1 MLQGASGWV
10 ERRIREF
17 LGVVAWL
24 SATAASGDFRV
35 DVWQTEEGLPHNT
48 VTALTQTQDGYLWLG
63 TQGGLVRFDGV
74 RFTVLDTHNTPEFPS
89 DRIVQLAEA
98 PDGTLWIGTE
108 LGGVVSVREGRLSV
122 YRSAGRGTAH
132 NYARVLATTPQGG
145 LWMVS
150 CEWELL
156 RFTEGR
162 FEREEAGGL
171 LAGEPCYGVSVEG
184 DRVWAG
190 TGTSLLC
197 QGPEGWMRQW
207 GPESESD
214 FRVEA
219 MAPAREGGCWVAAHR
234 RLRRFGPNG
243 CEADR
248 GAYAWTNRPV
258 YALHEDRDDGLWVA
272 TLGAGVHRYAP
283 EGVLSFTMNEGLPN
297 DLVRCVIE
305 DREGNVW
312 LGTEGGG
319 LCRLKPSPFRVVGLR
334 EGLPSEQVLSVSES
348 GDGSLWVGTNGDG
361 LTRMKD
367 GAVERFGPLQG
378 LDNGHVWS
386 VLTDARGRVWAGTW
400 DGLFARDE
408 QGRFQRRSDNLT
420 VNGPVLGLFADTAQA
435 LWVGQQGLGGVARLD
450 DEAPVSPPLPG
461 LPDLKDVRVMA
472 RTTDGAR
479 WFGTS
484 GHGLVRWHQGNV
496 TQFDRSGPLGSDTV
510 WSLHA
515 DATGA
520 LWIGTYRGGLAC
532 WKEGQIRRLTPE
544 HGLPDSTLC
553 QILEDDQGH
562 LWLGTYGG
570 IWRAERDTLWRALN
584 QQPAEVAW
592 FGLTKADGLPGIQC
606 SGGFQPSGCRSRDG
620 RLWFPTSKGLVA
632 VDPEKVHRNEVPPPV
647 RIEALRT
654 DGHLVAGNIW
664 AGTPD
669 RIELSPGTRQLEFEY
684 TAPSL
689 TAPGKVRFRHRLEG
703 QASTWTPP
711 TAARSATYTLA
722 GPGRYRFEVMAA
734 NNDGVWNT
742 DGASLEIEAL
752 PQFWET
758 RWFLSSSGLAVLV
771 TVAGVARH
779 RVRRAWS
786 RRLQQAEREQALER
800 ERARIAR
807 DLHDELGA
815 GLTQIALLGELAGD
829 DHTEPQEQ
837 RLHLE
842 TLKAR
847 SRQLTRSLDEIV
859 WAVNPRCDSLT
870 SLVSYLTQFAREFLV
885 TGSPRLRLDIP
896 VELPNCT
903 LPVGVRHHLFL
914 AVKEAFNNAAKHAA
928 AAEII
933 LRLRLADGRLR
944 ITVADDGRGF
954 DPLTLRDDRSGLT
967 NLRQRLA
974 DLGGS
979 ATVRSA
985 PGAGTQV
992 EFCVPLSGP
1001 DAS

>member
-1 MLQGASGWV
+1 MACGIRGILGA
-10 ERRIREF
+10 
-17 LGVVAWL
+17 AAML
-24 SATAASGDFRV
+24 SATAAPGDFRV
-35 DVWQTEEGLPHNT
+35 DVWQTEDGLPHNT
-48 VTALTQTQDGYLWLG
+48 VTALTQTRDGYLWLG

-98 PDGTLWIGTE
+98 SDGTLWIGTE
-108 LGGVVSVREGRLSV
+108 LGGVVSVRESRLSV
-122 YRSAGRGTAH
+122 HRSTGRGTAH
-132 NYARVLATTPQGG
+132 NYARTLAPAPRGG
-145 LWMVS
+145 LWMTS
-150 CEWELL
+150 CEWDLL
-156 RFTEGR
+156 RLTEGR
-162 FEREEAGGL
+162 FEREDAAGL
-171 LAGEPCYGVSVEG
+171 LAGEPCYGLSVEG
-184 DRVWAG
+184 EGVWAG
-190 TGTSLLC
+190 TATSLLHK
-197 QGPEGWMRQW
+197 GPGGWTRLW

-219 MAPAREGGCWVAAHR
+219 MAPARKGGCWVAAHR

-243 CEADR
+243 CEDDR
-248 GAYAWTNRPV
+248 GGYAWTHRPV
-258 YALHEDRDDGLWVA
+258 YELHEDREGGLWVA
-272 TLGAGVHRYAP
+272 TLGAGVHRYGAD
-283 EGVLSFTMNEGLPN
+283 GVRSFTMHEGLPN
-297 DLVRCVIE
+297 DLVRCVVE

-319 LCRLKPSPFRVVGLR
+319 LCRLKPSPFHVVGLR
-334 EGLPSEQVLSVSES
+334 EGLPSEQVLAVSES
-348 GDGSLWVGTNGDG
+348 RDGSLWVGTNGDG
-361 LTRMKD
+361 LIRMK
-367 GAVERFGPLQG
+367 GGMVERFGPLQG

-400 DGLFARDE
+400 DGLFARDAE
-408 QGRFQRRSDNLT
+408 GQFRRRSDNVT
-420 VNGPVLGLFADTAQA
+420 VNGPVLGLFADAGQA

-450 DEAPVSPPLPG
+450 DQAPVSPPLPG

-472 RTTDGAR
+472 RTADGAR

-484 GHGLVRWHQGNV
+484 GHGLVRWHEGKV
-496 TQFDRSGPLGSDTV
+496 THLDRNRELGSDTV

-515 DATGA
+515 DDAGA

-532 WKEGQIRRLTPE
+532 WKDGRIRRLTTDS
-544 HGLPDSTLC
+544 GLPDSTIC
-553 QILEDDQGH
+553 QILEDGQGH

-570 IWRAERDTLWRALN
+570 IWRARRDALWQALN
-584 QQPAEVAW
+584 QSSSDVSW

-632 VDPEKVHRNEVPPPV
+632 VDPQKVRRNEVAPPI
-647 RIEALRT
+647 RIEALRA
-654 DGHLVAGNIW
+654 DGHLA
-664 AGTPD
+664 AGTIWGGATG
-669 RIELSPGTRQLEFEY
+669 RIELPPGARQLEFEY

-689 TAPGKVRFRHRLEG
+689 TAPDKVRFRHRLEG
-703 QASTWTPP
+703 QAAAWSSP
-711 TAARSATYTLA
+711 TAARSAAYTLA
-722 GPGRYRFEVMAA
+722 GPGRYRLAVMAA

-742 DGASLEIEAL
+742 DGATLEIEVL
-752 PQFWET
+752 PHFWET
-758 RWFLSSSGLAVLV
+758 RWFASSSALAIVM

-779 RVRRAWS
+779 RVRHAWG
-786 RRLQQAEREQALER
+786 RRLEQAKREQALER

-829 DHTEPQEQ
+829 DRAGLQEQ
-837 RLHLE
+837 RVHLE
-842 TLKAR
+842 TLKTR

-885 TGSPRLRLDIP
+885 AGSPRLRLDIP
-896 VELPNCT
+896 EELPNCT

-914 AVKEAFNNAAKHAA
+914 AVKEAFNNAAKHAEA
-928 AAEII
+928 SEIV
-933 LRLRLADGRLR
+933 LRLRVAEGWIR
-944 ITVADDGRGF
+944 ITVADDGCGF
-954 DPLTLRDDRSGLT
+954 DPLALRDGRSGLT

-985 PGAGTQV
+985 PGAGTQI
-992 EFCVPLSGP
+992 EFCAPLSPP
-1001 DAS
+1001 DGWRTPPTAG